1 MSKLVSSRVST
12 LTRFAST
19 SPSLLPSIGT
29 ALGLIHKTPEKP
41 WTVPI
46 LAAQVGIS
54 RSPFAARLTVLVDQ
68 SSMPYV
74 KHWRLQLA
82 AKLLQDQT
90 LSLSNIAE
98 QVGTMVIRPSE
109 RNLTVHRRPAQA
121 FRNEGV

>member
-1 MSKLVSSRVST
+1 VSKLVSSRVST

-82 AKLLQDQT
+82 AKLFQDQT

-98 QVGTMVIRPSE
+98 HFPRRYTLKQLSSSIR
-109 RNLTVHRRPAQA
+109 RLRRHRMTKAA
-121 FRNEGV
+121 